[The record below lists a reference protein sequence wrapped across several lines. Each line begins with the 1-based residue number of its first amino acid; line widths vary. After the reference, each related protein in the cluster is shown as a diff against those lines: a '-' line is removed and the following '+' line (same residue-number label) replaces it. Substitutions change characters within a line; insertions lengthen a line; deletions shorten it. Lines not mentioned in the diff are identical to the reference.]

1 MKPNQYY
8 IDNIK
13 LFVNEYF
20 PGTPHVLL
28 TGSFNT
34 PFFNESSDLDI
45 ILISNW
51 HRDSFV
57 ESYDYNGL
65 KMQVIGLPLYDIDG
79 VIYRDVA
86 KGRGA
91 IISMLA
97 KGLILRDRNHLLR
110 HLKQQCSTLYERG
123 PMPARKEVIDRLR
136 TRTTS
141 CIEDIEG
148 TDSFEEQV
156 FTTLNAYNT
165 VLKLFLFKKGL
176 WDYEGKSASRE
187 IKCKDEDFHKQ
198 YISSLES
205 FFQSHD
211 KTKVLGFLK
220 RTLLHCGGELHFG
233 STRNYKEV
241 CNESRLTVHIQ
252 PCSKDTECKE
262 LRILT
267 EKFCSFLYKHIKD
280 IQCLSFIY
288 PANGLY
294 PPGAYIII
302 EAGQYTFDEYI
313 LPKIRLFHLKNPDSV
328 HSGLLDNWQYPLNIS
343 PIETFGGDEIQEK
356 VSKCLCNIHR
366 MYKQNIFDALLTE
379 DIQKVTYILEHYECL
394 ASLQEKGEWTNFW
407 NMIFDIYIKTH
418 LNKMLPTSNLE
429 YIAEIKRVAI
439 LKEYESSYKDKRTV
453 LPLHTELS
461 TLLSEIEQYYID
473 NGSCL
478 NTASYSGF
486 YSTQKEQLFYVFF
499 KLTDIILDM
508 FFITEKAL
516 VTYIVMKK

>member
-1 MKPNQYY
+1 MKSNQYY
-8 IDNIK
+8 IDNIR

-45 ILISNW
+45 VLISNW

-65 KMQVIGLPLYDIDG
+65 KMQVIVLPLYDMDG

-86 KGRGA
+86 TGRGA

-97 KGLILRDRNHLLR
+97 KGQILRDRNHLLER
-110 HLKQQCSTLYERG
+110 LKQQCCILYERG
-123 PMPARKEVIDRLR
+123 PMPARKEVIDRFR
-136 TRTTS
+136 ARATS

-148 TDSFEEQV
+148 GEDFEEQV
-156 FTTLNAYNT
+156 FTIMNAYNT
-165 VLKLFLFKKGL
+165 ILKLFIYKKGL

-187 IKCKDEDFHKQ
+187 VKYRDEDFHKQ
-198 YISSLES
+198 YISSLDN

-220 RTLLHCGGELHFG
+220 QTLLHCGGELHFS

-241 CNESRLTVHIQ
+241 CNENRLTVHIQ

-262 LRILT
+262 LHTLT

-294 PPGAYIII
+294 PLGAYIII

-313 LPKIRLFHLKNPDSV
+313 LPKIRLFHLKDLDSIR
-328 HSGLLDNWQYPLNIS
+328 SGLLDNWQYPLNIS
-343 PIETFGGDEIQEK
+343 PIETFGGDEIQGK
-356 VSKCLCNIHR
+356 ICKYLCSIHQ
-366 MYKQNIFDALLTE
+366 MYKQNLFDVSLTD
-379 DIQKVTYILEHYECL
+379 DIQKATFILGHYVCL
-394 ASLQEKGEWTNFW
+394 ASLQEEDGWDNFW
-407 NMIFDIYIKTH
+407 NMVFDIYIKTH

-429 YIAEIKRVAI
+429 YIAEIKRAAI
-439 LKEYESSYKDKRTV
+439 LREYESSYKDKLIT

-461 TLLSEIEQYYID
+461 ILLSEIEQYYMNNRD
-473 NGSCL
+473 CL

-486 YSTQKEQLFYVFF
+486 YSTGKEQLFYVFF

-508 FFITEKAL
+508 FFVTEKAL
-516 VTYIVMKK
+516 ITYIVMQK

>member
-20 PGTPHVLL
+20 PGTPHILL

-45 ILISNW
+45 VLISNW

-57 ESYDYNGL
+57 ESYNYNGL
-65 KMQVIGLPLYDIDG
+65 KMQVIVLPLYDMDG

-97 KGLILRDRNHLLR
+97 KGLILRDQNDLLKR
-110 HLKQQCSTLYERG
+110 LKQQCSTLYERG
-123 PMPARKEVIDRLR
+123 PMSARKEVIDRLR
-136 TRTTS
+136 ARTTTF
-141 CIEDIEG
+141 IEDIEG
-148 TDSFEEQV
+148 ANNFDEQV
-156 FTTLNAYNT
+156 FTILNVYNT
-165 VLKLFLFKKGL
+165 VLKLFIYKKGL
-176 WDYEGKSASRE
+176 WDYEGKAASRE
-187 IKCKDEDFHKQ
+187 VKYRDEDFHKQ

-220 RTLLHCGGELHFG
+220 QTLLHCGGELHFG

-241 CNESRLTVHIQ
+241 CNENRLTVHIQ
-252 PCSKDTECKE
+252 PCSKDTEYKE
-262 LRILT
+262 LHMLT

-294 PPGAYIII
+294 PPGAYIIV
-302 EAGQYTFDEYI
+302 ETGQYTFNEYI
-313 LPKIRLFHLKNPDSV
+313 LPKIRLFHLKSPESI

-343 PIETFGGDEIQEK
+343 PIETFGGNEIQEK
-356 VSKCLCNIHR
+356 VSKCLCKIHR
-366 MYKQNIFDALLTE
+366 MYKQDRFDTSLTG
-379 DIQKVTYILEHYECL
+379 DIQKATFILSHYECL
-394 ASLQEKGEWTNFW
+394 ASLQEEGKWEDFW
-407 NMIFDIYIKTH
+407 NMFFDIYIKTH

-429 YIAEIKRVAI
+429 YIAEIKKAAI
-439 LKEYESSYKDKRTV
+439 LKEYESSYKGKRTI
-453 LPLHTELS
+453 LPLHAELS
-461 TLLSEIEQYYID
+461 ILLSEIELYYTD
-473 NGSCL
+473 NEDCL
-478 NTASYSGF
+478 DAASYSSF
-486 YSTQKEQLFYVFF
+486 YSSEKEQLFYVFF